1 MNNLFN
7 FHLGTYRRTGL
18 AALPGIMIL
27 GLPLTLLTLAILL
40 LVVPLLL
47 MIALGVTVILIP
59 IGLIYQIAMLLR
71 RR

>member
-7 FHLGTYRRTGL
+7 FHLGTYRRVGL

-27 GLPLTLLTLAILL
+27 GLPLTLLTLATLL

-59 IGLIYQIAMLLR
+59 IGLTYQIAMLLR